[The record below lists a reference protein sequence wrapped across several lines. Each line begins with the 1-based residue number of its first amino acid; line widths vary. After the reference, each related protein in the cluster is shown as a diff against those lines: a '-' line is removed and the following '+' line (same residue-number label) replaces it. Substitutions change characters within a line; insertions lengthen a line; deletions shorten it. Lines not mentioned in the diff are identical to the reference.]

1 MEILW
6 LLICG
11 AVAWVVGITVD
22 LLPGLGQLL
31 VPSRGVWLLM
41 GLGLAVWLLHGD

>member
-11 AVAWVVGITVD
+11 AVVWVVGTAVD
-22 LLPGLGQLL
+22 FLPGLGQLL
-31 VPSRGVWLLM
+31 VPSKWVWILL
-41 GLGLAVWLLHGD
+41 GLGLAVWLLHED